1 MPTYRQ
7 LGLVGRSKKRR
18 RCVVAALKGAP
29 QRKAVVVKMGVT
41 TPKKPNSA
49 KRKYAK
55 VRVLASKKIVFA
67 HPPGIGSTYIQ
78 EYSIVMIEGGNPPD
92 VPGINYTLV
101 RGLYDFNVTEE
112 FGRRKKRSKYGSTRP
127 HWLFVAPKSLK
138 EKLEMPKSL
147 IPIFDKKYKLDGQ
160 KKDQ

>member
-1 MPTYRQ
+1 MPTFRQ
-7 LGLVGRSKKRR
+7 LGLYGRKQKRR

-29 QRKAVVVKMGVT
+29 QRRGVIVKMGIT

-55 VRVLASKKIVFA
+55 VRVLASKKLVFA

-92 VPGINYTLV
+92 VPGINYTLI

-112 FGRRKKRSKYGSTRP
+112 FGRINKRSKYGAKYP
-127 HWLFVAPKSLK
+127 H
-138 EKLEMPKSL
+138 
-147 IPIFDKKYKLDGQ
+147 
-160 KKDQ
+160 

>member
-7 LGLVGRSKKRR
+7 LGLIGRIQKKR

-29 QRKAVVVKMGVT
+29 MRRAVVSRVGVT

-55 VRVLASKKIVFA
+55 VRVLASKKLVFA
-67 HPPGIGSTYIQ
+67 HPPGIGSSYIQ

-92 VPGINYTLV
+92 VPGINYTLI

-112 FGRRKKRSKYGSTRP
+112 FGRRKKRSKYGAKFP

-138 EKLEMPKSL
+138 DKIELPKSL
-147 IPIFDKKYKLDGQ
+147 IPIFDKKYKLNEQ
-160 KKDQ
+160 KKD